1 MTPDKALY
9 YLENLPGA
17 AAVPA
22 LYRDMPRPQLEALAR
37 ECARPTGEQLAEAG
51 LDRWARQPLSMP
63 AWADRKPAPPARPA
77 GTPQAGDRD
86 ATGGAQEIVEQ
97 TAEAVPA
104 AGDADPVPA
113 EPVSLVQ
120 RAVRRL
126 ERLSTPGRR
135 RGAFLGH
142 FARCRTI
149 AEAAARAGIDR
160 RTVHRWRKTIPKFD
174 ERCLE
179 ILETRRR
186 EAVENVILGAGQVEV
201 RPVFYRG
208 RRVGE
213 VTRRDRTLDLY
224 LVKQADAALARAEKR
239 REAEADFEARVAAEV
254 ARRLAALSPPAAP
267 AAEPSPAQQPAP
279 AASVDSAAAP
289 EDTPA
294 ILKTSPSAGHEVSP
308 PAGETPCPANDLAAA
323 PRTVPSGL
331 SAPENVPDR
340 GA

>member
-1 MTPDKALY
+1 
-9 YLENLPGA
+9 
-17 AAVPA
+17 
-22 LYRDMPRPQLEALAR
+22 
-37 ECARPTGEQLAEAG
+37 
-51 LDRWARQPLSMP
+51 
-63 AWADRKPAPPARPA
+63 
-77 GTPQAGDRD
+77 
-86 ATGGAQEIVEQ
+86 
-97 TAEAVPA
+97 
-104 AGDADPVPA
+104 
-113 EPVSLVQ
+113 
-120 RAVRRL
+120 RL